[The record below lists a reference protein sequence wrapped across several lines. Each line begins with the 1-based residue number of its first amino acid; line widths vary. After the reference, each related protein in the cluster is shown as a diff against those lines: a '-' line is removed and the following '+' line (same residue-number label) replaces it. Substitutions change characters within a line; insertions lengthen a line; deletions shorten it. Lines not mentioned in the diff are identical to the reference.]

1 MKRIMKLAA
10 LALTLTLFLCLLAG
24 CGDSGSSS
32 GGEGDKIK
40 ATVILVLE
48 DKSEVKYDLNVS
60 AGKTIR
66 EALYEAELISE
77 DTLYA
82 MFVDNIDGHVADAV
96 NGGVTWIPCDMDG
109 NQLPVEGEVVS
120 AFDSY
125 VLKDGESI
133 KIVYTVVP
141 NFDD

>member
-1 MKRIMKLAA
+1 MKLKLTALV
-10 LALTLTLFLCLLAG
+10 LALVLALGLLAG
-24 CGDSGSSS
+24 CGGNN
-32 GGEGDKIK
+32 GGNATGGNSDKINT
-40 ATVILVLE
+40 TVILVLE
-48 DKSEVKYDLNVS
+48 DKSEVKYELNVS

-66 EALYEAELISE
+66 EALFEAELISE

-82 MFVDNIDGHVADAV
+82 MFVDTIGDHTADV
-96 NGGVTWIPCDMDG
+96 LNDGVTWLPCDMDG
-109 NQLPVEGEVVS
+109 NQLPVSGDVLS

-125 VLKDGESI
+125 VLEDGGSI

>member
-10 LALTLTLFLCLLAG
+10 LILTLTLSLCLLTG
-24 CGDSGSSS
+24 CGDSGSD
-32 GGEGDKIK
+32 GKGDKIN

-48 DKSEVKYDLNVS
+48 DNSEVKYDLNVS

-66 EALYEAELISE
+66 EALYEAGLISE
-77 DTLYA
+77 DTMYA
-82 MFVDNIDGHVADAV
+82 MFVDNIDGHVADAT
-96 NGGVTWIPCDMDG
+96 NGGCTWLPCDMDG
-109 NQLPVEGEVVS
+109 NQLPVEGEVMS

-133 KIVYTVVP
+133 KLVYTVVP